1 MRNRDIHDPATLVEI
16 AYGSPHAIA
25 RREQARVLRTLFKD
39 LLVNRRNR
47 RNRRAP
53 KECAA

>member
-25 RREQARVLRTLFKD
+25 RREQARVLRTLFRD
-39 LLVNRRNR
+39 LLVNR